1 MPSFSE
7 QLRDEAQPLW
17 DRIFTHPF
25 LTELRDGSLPVEKFR
40 YYLLQ
45 DFHYL
50 ESFARTV
57 AIALGK
63 APDSAAV
70 EALAKRV
77 LTPIERPLHR
87 QLLEMVEVTPEE
99 AARTK
104 PSPTNLAYS
113 NHMLVT
119 AFQQGL
125 GPTAAALLP
134 CPWTYHL
141 FGEVLGKLNHP
152 LYGPWSEFYVQGLL
166 EHSVT
171 AWRGFV
177 DEAGATGSAQ
187 EREAMRQAFLTSSR
201 YELLFWDMAYKM
213 EQWP

>member
-7 QLRDEAQPLW
+7 ELKNEAQPIW
-17 DRIFTHPF
+17 DRIFLHPF
-25 LTELRDGSLPVEKFR
+25 LAEAREGRLPLEKFR

-50 ESFARTV
+50 EGFARTV

-63 APDSAAV
+63 APDSDSV

-87 QLLEMVEVTPEE
+87 QLLDSVGISPEE
-99 AARTK
+99 AAK
-104 PSPTNLAYS
+104 AEPSPTNLAYT

-119 AFQQGL
+119 AFQHGL

-134 CPWTYHL
+134 CPWTYHHL
-141 FGEVLGKLNHP
+141 GSVLGEIDHP
-152 LYGPWSEFYVQGLL
+152 VYGPWAAFYLTGAL
-166 EHSVT
+166 EHSVQ

-177 DEAGATGSAQ
+177 DQVGAAASPA
-187 EREAMRQAFLTSSR
+187 EREAMRRAFLASSR
-201 YELLFWDMAYKM
+201 YELLFWDMAYTM
-213 EQWP
+213 ERWP